1 MGFDDTV
8 SDGVRVGV
16 LHPDYATRQEPVDT
30 VLVATTV
37 RLKETEM
44 PLFEKQSKVDK
55 EELLL
60 FMSEHSGKENTVSP
74 VVVEATDE
82 ENAPADGEE
91 DIGDGDPTATSER
104 RDVEKQLLEKAKADV
119 PDSVLRLRV
128 RDAETY
134 LKKARGV

>member
-1 MGFDDTV
+1 MVGIFVGFDDTV

-60 FMSEHSGKENTVSP
+60 FMSDLSGKENTV
-74 VVVEATDE
+74 VEATE
-82 ENAPADGEE
+82 EEKMCPPKAKL
-91 DIGDGDPTATSER
+91 T
-104 RDVEKQLLEKAKADV
+104 VEKMCLLQ
-119 PDSVLRLRV
+119 PRG
-128 RDAETY
+128 
-134 LKKARGV
+134 KKSKKNF